1 MREIG
6 RRRFLAGSAAALG
19 AAALPARALA
29 DSVQLPFA
37 NGDRPLVA
45 FPQKR
50 PMLMLTPRPPQLETP
65 FAVFDQGVYTPNDAF
80 FVRWHLSNIPQRIDA
95 SAHRIAVTGEVNRP
109 LSLSLDDLAALPQHE
124 LAAVNQ
130 CSGNGRGL
138 SAPRVAG
145 GQWDNGAMGNAIWTG
160 VRLRD
165 VLDRA
170 GLKATA
176 KQVQFDGL
184 EVPALPTTPDFRKS
198 LDVDRAR
205 GDDILI
211 AYAMNGA
218 PLPVLNGFPVRLIVP
233 GWYSTYWMK
242 MLSAITVLDHVDDN
256 FWMKT
261 AYRIPDTPDNSVVP
275 GATGYPTVPIS
286 RMRVRSFVT
295 NVADGAKIDARLN
308 ELRGI
313 AFDGGSGIK
322 RVEVS
327 LDGGTSWRD
336 AALGPDAGKY
346 SFRRWATPLQ
356 VRAGE
361 TYTIAVRATASD
373 GATQP
378 VTQGWNP
385 SGYLRNAIETY
396 KVTVA

>member
-1 MREIG
+1 VIEID
-6 RRRFLAGSAAALG
+6 RRRFLSGAGAAMG
-19 AAALPARALA
+19 AAALPLRAAA

-37 NGDRPLVA
+37 NGERQVLA

-50 PMLMLTPRPPQLETP
+50 PLLVLTPRPPQLETP
-65 FAVFDQGVYTPNDAF
+65 FAVFDDGVYTPNDAF
-80 FVRWHLSNIPQRIDA
+80 FVRWHLANIPQEVDA
-95 SAHRIAVTGEVNRP
+95 TAHRIAVTGEVNTP
-109 LSLSLDDLAALPQHE
+109 LSLSLDDLGKMPAVE
-124 LAAVNQ
+124 IAAVNQ

-138 SAPRVAG
+138 SSPRVPV
-145 GQWDNGAMGNAIWTG
+145 GQWNNGAMGNALWTG

-170 GLKATA
+170 GLKASA

-184 EVPALPTTPDFRKS
+184 DGPSLPATPDFRKS
-198 LDVDRAR
+198 LDVDVAR
-205 GDDILI
+205 RDDVIV

-218 PLPVLNGFPVRLIVP
+218 PLPVLNGYPVRLIVP
-233 GWYSTYWMK
+233 GWYSTYWVK

-256 FWMKT
+256 FWMKS

-275 GATGYPTVPIS
+275 GSTGFATIPIN
-286 RMRVRSFVT
+286 RMRVRSFIT
-295 NVADGAKIDARLN
+295 SLADGATIKPGRT

-322 RVEVS
+322 KVEIS
-327 LDGGTSWRD
+327 ADGGASWHDTALERD
-336 AALGPDAGKY
+336 YGKY
-346 SFRRWATPLQ
+346 SFRRWKGELVAP
-356 VRAGE
+356 AG
-361 TYTIAVRATASD
+361 TVTLAVRATASD

-378 VTQGWNP
+378 VAQGWNP

-396 KVTVA
+396 KVTVG

>member
-1 MREIG
+1 VREIG

-19 AAALPARALA
+19 VSALPARAVA

-37 NGDRPLVA
+37 NGERQLMA

-50 PMLMLTPRPPQLETP
+50 PLLVLTPRPPQLETP

-80 FVRWHLSNIPQRIDA
+80 FVRWHLSNIPQQINA
-95 SAHRIAVTGEVNRP
+95 STHRIAVTGEVNRP
-109 LSLSLDDLAALPQHE
+109 LSLSLADLAALPQVE
-124 LAAVNQ
+124 VAAVNQ

-145 GQWDNGAMGNAIWTG
+145 GQWDNGAMGNALWTG

-176 KQVQFDGL
+176 KQIQFDGL
-184 EVPALPTTPDFRKS
+184 EGPVLPTTPDFRKS
-198 LDVDRAR
+198 LDVDKAR

-218 PLPVLNGFPVRLIVP
+218 PLPLLNGYPVRLIVP
-233 GWYSTYWMK
+233 GWYSTYWVK

-261 AYRIPDTPDNSVVP
+261 AYRIPDTPDNSVMP
-275 GATGYPTVPIS
+275 GATGFPTIPIS
-286 RMRVRSFVT
+286 RMRVRSFAT
-295 NVADGAKIDARLN
+295 NVVDGAKIDPKMQ

-327 LDGGTSWRD
+327 LDGGTTWRD
-336 AALGPDAGKY
+336 AALGPDVGKY
-346 SFRRWATPLQ
+346 SFRRWSAKLHT
-356 VRAGE
+356 RAGE
-361 TYTIAVRATASD
+361 TYTIAVRATAND
-373 GATQP
+373 GAIQP
-378 VTQGWNP
+378 ATQGWNP
-385 SGYLRNAIETY
+385 SGYLRNVVETY
-396 KVTVA
+396 KVAVG

>member
-1 MREIG
+1 MRKIG
-6 RRRFLAGSAAALG
+6 RHHFLAGSVAALG
-19 AAALPARALA
+19 ASALPARALA

-37 NGDRPLVA
+37 NGERPLLA

-50 PMLMLTPRPPQLETP
+50 PLLVLSPRPPQLETP

-80 FVRWHLSNIPQRIDA
+80 FVRWHLSNIPQHVDA
-95 SAHRIAVTGEVNRP
+95 SAHRIAVTGEVNSP
-109 LSLSLDDLAALPQHE
+109 LSLSLADLAALPQVE
-124 LAAVNQ
+124 ITAVNQ

-145 GQWDNGAMGNAIWTG
+145 GQWDNGAMGNALWTG

-184 EVPALPTTPDFRKS
+184 EGPVLPTTPDFRKS
-198 LDVDRAR
+198 LDVDKAR

-211 AYAMNGA
+211 AYAMNGV
-218 PLPVLNGFPVRLIVP
+218 PLPLLNGFPVRLIVP
-233 GWYSTYWMK
+233 GWYSTYWVK

-261 AYRIPDTPDNSVVP
+261 AYRIPDTPDNSVMP
-275 GATGYPTVPIS
+275 GATGFPTVPIN
-286 RMRVRSFVT
+286 RMRVRSFAT
-295 NVADGAKIDARLN
+295 NVVDGAKVDPKLQ

-327 LDGGTSWRD
+327 LDGGTTWRD
-336 AALGPDAGKY
+336 AALGPDVGKY
-346 SFRRWATPLQ
+346 SFRRWSAELQ
-356 VRAGE
+356 TRAGQ
-361 TYTIAVRATASD
+361 TYTIAVRATAND

-378 VTQGWNP
+378 ATQGWNP
-385 SGYLRNAIETY
+385 SGYLRNVVEMY
-396 KVTVA
+396 KVAVG